1 MTRSNAVG
9 WGLAAT
15 LALGTAALRA
25 DTLVMRDG
33 RRIQGTLIGIRS
45 GQIDFEEE
53 RTFGGRRSTRI
64 DRDEVRR
71 IEFDDQGRSSY
82 DSPSGSRPSGLR
94 ERDVTVSADTH
105 WNDAGVD
112 VRTGQTVYFSA
123 TGRVKWGPDRRDG
136 AAGESNSPRNPAR
149 PMPSRP
155 AAGLIGKVGNSSS
168 EYFFIGDEKGPVR
181 MRAAGRLYLGI
192 NDDFLG
198 DNQGNFRVTV
208 YY

>member
-112 VRTGQTVYFSA
+112 VRQGQTVYFSA

-136 AAGESNSPRNPAR
+136 ADGESNSPRNPAR